1 MRSIS
6 NLKNDTA
13 MGFSY
18 VIMCTMA
25 IVHRCVFIKRFERIK
40 NIVKL
45 LTICYKLKYMIEN
58 FSEILSK
65 EEVPDYE
72 KLLHIFLGIKSTVER
87 IDNEM
92 GVFVFLITV
101 YNFCVMMFSLYVI
114 VDPNAFHD
122 MYERI
127 AVTFLALTAFGIFA
141 LMTLSASRVAETA
154 AEVSSKVWKMPENR
168 GRSFFSQQRF
178 TSFVEK
184 DITLTLWGI
193 TQIRRNF
200 IFGMLGLIFTYT
212 LMIHSLN
219 QNESD

>member
-1 MRSIS
+1 M
-6 NLKNDTA
+6 
-13 MGFSY
+13 
-18 VIMCTMA
+18 
-25 IVHRCVFIKRFERIK
+25 
-40 NIVKL
+40 
-45 LTICYKLKYMIEN
+45 
-58 FSEILSK
+58 LSK

-72 KLLHIFLGIKSTVER
+72 KLLRTFSGIKSTVER

-92 GVFVFLITV
+92 GVFVFFITV
-101 YNFCVMMFSLYVI
+101 YNFCVMLFSLYVI

-127 AVTFLALTAFGIFA
+127 AVTVLALTAFGIFA
-141 LMTLSASRVAETA
+141 VMTLSASRVTEAA
-154 AEVSSKVWKMPENR
+154 AEISSKVWKMRESG
-168 GRSFFSQQRF
+168 GRSFISQQRF
-178 TSFVEK
+178 ISFVEK

-219 QNESD
+219 QK